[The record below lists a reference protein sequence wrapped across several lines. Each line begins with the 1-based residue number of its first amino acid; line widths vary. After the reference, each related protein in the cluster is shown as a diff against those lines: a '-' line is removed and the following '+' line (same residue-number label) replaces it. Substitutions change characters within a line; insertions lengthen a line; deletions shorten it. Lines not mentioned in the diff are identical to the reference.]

1 MYSFAENIFIILA
14 LKILSIYFNMG
25 LVLILASDNFL
36 INHIVTLCAL
46 SVIICQIFCLIFF
59 SSHIWIFIFTDS
71 YFIETWSLI
80 FLTCSSN
87 VA

>member
-36 INHIVTLCAL
+36 INHIVTLCSQCDCMPNIL
-46 SVIICQIFCLIFF
+46 PDLHF
-59 SSHIWIFIFTDS
+59 
-71 YFIETWSLI
+71 
-80 FLTCSSN
+80 
-87 VA
+87 